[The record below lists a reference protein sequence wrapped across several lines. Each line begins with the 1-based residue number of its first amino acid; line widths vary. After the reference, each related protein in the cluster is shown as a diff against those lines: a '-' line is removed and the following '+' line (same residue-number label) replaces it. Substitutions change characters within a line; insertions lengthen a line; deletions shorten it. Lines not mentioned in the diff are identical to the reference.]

1 MNLLRLLATL
11 LATGLVCSSAI
22 ASEEYLKQ
30 RIIDLEKRVV
40 VLEQRLEGG
49 AALQRWK
56 DPILWRRIK
65 KGMTTSDIITLLGKA
80 NRVEEQVF
88 TSWYYHQTSKR
99 HSFIWFDEDKVLGW
113 KAPK

>member
-1 MNLLRLLATL
+1 MHLLRLLTTL
-11 LATGLVCSSAI
+11 LTTSLVCSAAI
-22 ASEEYLKQ
+22 ANETYLRQ
-30 RIIDLEKRVV
+30 RIVDLEKRVL

-88 TSWYYHQTSKR
+88 TTWYYHQTSKR